1 MAITELG
8 RRAERLAVHRQG
20 LGLPPR
26 AVVFGGLVVAV
37 GGGWLAAESPRI
49 ALGGTAVLLLAA
61 CVWARPELAG
71 YLVVGVTPMVAGID
85 RGTAIPVLR
94 PNELLYFVLAAT
106 LVTRALVLMR
116 TGDGPR
122 VRLTAVAWSLL
133 LMAVANSVVPLLW
146 MLLRHRT
153 PSQDDYLYALVL
165 WKFVAV
171 YAIVRASITTD
182 RQIRRCLWISVC
194 TAGVVAVIGILQAL
208 DLLGVRGLL
217 ATYYAPFGYVGA
229 LSKPRGGST
238 LALPAATADLMIF
251 NLAIVAF
258 FWMQG
263 RRRALLAPAAVL
275 LIFGTLASGEFSSFF
290 GLLVALVAVAIVGR
304 SWNIPLMSAPVGIA
318 GFLVLWPVIAER
330 LSGFQSVHGLPASWI
345 GRLHNL
351 SSYFLPE
358 LFSDWNFLLGVR
370 PGARVQVAT
379 QATGYVW
386 IESGYIWLLWGGGI
400 PLLAAFLFFVRA
412 SLRQGWR
419 EARFGQGAGSIAGA
433 VSVVAVAVCATLMV
447 FDPHVTYRG
456 SADLLFALLALTHCH
471 RGETFEGSGDGESPP
486 LATTRASACT

>member
-1 MAITELG
+1 MATTELG
-8 RRAERLAVHRQG
+8 SRVERLAVHRRR

-37 GGGWLAAESPRI
+37 GGGWLAGESPRI

-61 CVWARPELAG
+61 CVWARPEIAG
-71 YLVVGVTPMVAGID
+71 YLVVGVTPLVAGID
-85 RGTAIPVLR
+85 RGTAIPALR
-94 PNELLYFVLAAT
+94 PNEALYFVLAAT
-106 LVTRALVLMR
+106 LVTRAIVLMR
-116 TGDGPR
+116 TGQWRR
-122 VRLTAVAWSLL
+122 VRLTAVEWSLL

-146 MLLRHRT
+146 MLLWHRT

-182 RQIRRCLWISVC
+182 RQIRRCLWISVG
-194 TAGVVAVIGILQAL
+194 TAGVVALIGVLQSL

-217 ATYYAPFGYVGA
+217 ALYYAPFGYVGA

-251 NLAIVAF
+251 NLAIVAC

-263 RRRALLAPAAVL
+263 RRRAILAPAAVL

-290 GLLVALVAVAIVGR
+290 GLLVALVAVAVVGR
-304 SWNIPLMSAPVGIA
+304 SWNIPLMSAPVGVA
-318 GFLVLWPVIAER
+318 GFLVLWPVVAER

-358 LFSDWNFLLGVR
+358 LFSGWNVLLGVR
-370 PGARVQVAT
+370 PAARVQVAT

-400 PLLAAFLFFVRA
+400 PLFAAYLFFVRA

-419 EARFGQGAGSIAGA
+419 AARFGQGAGSIAGA

-471 RGETFEGSGDGESPP
+471 RGETFEGSGDGESLP